1 MSGKIFA
8 RIKSKGLQNVWLG
21 QNTSE
26 RRPGIRM
33 TCKKCGRSQEIPMKH
48 NIAPDIM
55 LEKFA
60 RLGWNTSKV
69 RCTDCQKKTP
79 NDTEVHMAD
88 AKKIAEGVDSTIMP
102 ISLTRKLMATLEDA
116 FNEKEGRYGEDWS
129 DEAVAEETGISVAA
143 VIKTREE
150 AFGTLK
156 MPTELEQ
163 FGQDMKAIK
172 QMVSDMEF
180 KFNKLVAQYK

>member
-1 MSGKIFA
+1 QLYLLSPEFKRLAERTKTKYRRDVDTIRAMWGKLPVADLKKPAVVKLRNSHADHPAKANHLLSVLSVLI
-8 RIKSKGLQNVWLG
+8 NHG
-21 QNTSE
+21 QE
-26 RRPGIRM
+26 LDVI
-33 TCKKCGRSQEIPMKH
+33 
-48 NIAPDIM
+48 
-55 LEKFA
+55 
-60 RLGWNTSKV
+60 
-69 RCTDCQKKTP
+69 
-79 NDTEVHMAD
+79 
-88 AKKIAEGVDSTIMP
+88 
-102 ISLTRKLMATLEDA
+102 
-116 FNEKEGRYGEDWS
+116 YGG
-129 DEAVAEETGISVAA
+129 ANPVAA